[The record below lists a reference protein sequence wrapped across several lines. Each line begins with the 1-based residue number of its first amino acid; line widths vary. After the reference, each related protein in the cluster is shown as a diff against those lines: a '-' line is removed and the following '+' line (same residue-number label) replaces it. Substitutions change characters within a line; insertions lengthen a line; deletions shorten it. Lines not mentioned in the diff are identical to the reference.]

1 MGYQGDYYELLQ
13 VSRSAE
19 SRAIHRA
26 ARDLKRRTHPD
37 VGGDADQFMMIQEAE
52 RVLTSPERVRYDAWL
67 ARRDAVARHGRQSVQ
82 GQHPKSRGRRAN
94 TGRWT
99 SLVSWSVTSASGSVR
114 LSGSVSFTSGGKR
127 RVLRV
132 NHVDEVTGTR
142 NPSRD

>member
-67 ARRDAVARHGRQSVQ
+67 ARRDTVARRGRRSAQRQ
-82 GQHPKSRGRRAN
+82 PKSRGRRAN

-99 SLVSWSVTSASGSVR
+99 SLVSWSVTSASGSVW

-132 NHVDEVTGTR
+132 NPVDEVSRTR
-142 NPSRD
+142 TPPRD